1 MKITESIT
9 DICCNQNF
17 LWRII
22 SEPDQKWLLKV
33 PSICLMYTI
42 YVSSYIH
49 ASSELISSV
58 VFIPPAIC
66 LKHEMF
72 SKAGRLFMKVGDFRH
87 IGECGDVSVGMAV
100 TSSASWEPP
109 VENNDRIHNGAYKGH
124 LWEKPYPTACWEW
137 GAIAADVRRTI
148 RQQMPPKRVFS
159 MSQAHIS
166 KSSIK
171 EKPNVEEE

>member
-1 MKITESIT
+1 M
-9 DICCNQNF
+9 
-17 LWRII
+17 I
-22 SEPDQKWLLKV
+22 S
-33 PSICLMYTI
+33 LMHVT
-42 YVSSYIH
+42 
-49 ASSELISSV
+49 
-58 VFIPPAIC
+58 
-66 LKHEMF
+66 F
-72 SKAGRLFMKVGDFRH
+72 SKAESLFIKVGHFRQL
-87 IGECGDVSVGMAV
+87 GECGYVSLGMAV
-100 TSSASWEPP
+100 TSSASWELP

-148 RQQMPPKRVFS
+148 RQQMPPKQVFS